1 MKLSLLSSGRRDA
14 EFGVGGVISTSW
26 GGFEARGCFVR
37 PLGALDWGGRRLKTP
52 RPYLLSR
59 LFAPWN
65 AMIEVVARRPLPDSS
80 SDRRRGDLVV
90 TLSHCAVLS

>member
-1 MKLSLLSSGRRDA
+1 MKLSLLSSGRRDV

-65 AMIEVVARRPLPDSS
+65 AMIETSSKHWRPQATNGQFLQPE
-80 SDRRRGDLVV
+80 
-90 TLSHCAVLS
+90 AQI